1 MKKFVL
7 ILSVLLIVQV
17 ETVCAMTLQDKAL
30 SFVEGAQLPDEA
42 RKILLECI
50 SKDSKKSEWLAESQ
64 TSIYSLQAIQV
75 PKVKGGNNFA
85 QNTTEKNSMKRAELK
100 AIISLTA
107 LCLLVLAWAKNF
119 R

>member
-1 MKKFVL
+1 M
-7 ILSVLLIVQV
+7 QV
-17 ETVCAMTLQDKAL
+17 DPICAMTLQDKAL
-30 SFVEGAQLPDEA
+30 SFVEGAQIPDEA
-42 RKILLECI
+42 QKILLECI
-50 SKDSKKSEWLAESQ
+50 SKENRKSEWLAESQ
-64 TSIYSLQAIQV
+64 TSFYSLQAIQV